1 MHLEKNSI
9 IFKKKNIIINTNSKI
24 RDNNLSMV
32 QGLGDIKKEILREQ
46 EKSFCNLKS
55 SQQNEKFRSEIRRIE
70 LRRSSRKKTKPSKRQ
85 RKENKCSSTS
95 GSRKDR
101 KGNSRGRLYQRKF
114 EKLQKN
120 WQTLLAKLNACTVD
134 GSRPI
139 YGEFSDYWG

>member
-1 MHLEKNSI
+1 M
-9 IFKKKNIIINTNSKI
+9 
-24 RDNNLSMV
+24 
-32 QGLGDIKKEILREQ
+32 
-46 EKSFCNLKS
+46 
-55 SQQNEKFRSEIRRIE
+55 
-70 LRRSSRKKTKPSKRQ
+70 RRSSRKKTKPSKRQ